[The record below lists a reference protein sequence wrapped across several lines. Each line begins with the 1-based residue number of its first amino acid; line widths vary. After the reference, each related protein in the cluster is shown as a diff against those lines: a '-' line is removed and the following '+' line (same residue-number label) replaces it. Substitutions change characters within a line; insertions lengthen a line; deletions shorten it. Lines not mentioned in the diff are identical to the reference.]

1 MIKHFIVSKI
11 NSNYALNNSACC
23 DNTSSNSFIYDKVN
37 MSIISNYNTYLSCID
52 NKLYFSHEKEKS
64 AKINLINI
72 FNNVQC
78 FSSQSLQHVDLK
90 NNCVDNFHM
99 KKSIPHDILIKI
111 NNKFLAFDNNKVIL
125 VDTIDEYA
133 ESSVWIYIEDKIN
146 INHDIVISRYTENI
160 DWSRFLQANVI
171 IYNKGFDNISHLLQK
186 KNLSIIKLENI
197 GREGHTYL
205 HHIINNYETLKNRT
219 TFLQADPFCHSPN
232 IMELLCES
240 DNFEPI
246 QSLSQYYTDK
256 FPSKTIQKR
265 FEKYFQGI
273 KISLYELTPEFNYL
287 DVNTPFLLIG
297 ANKNIHVPI
306 HKFMKNINLIPKN
319 DKQTYKFIISAL
331 FSIELNNIKKNSLE
345 FYKKVSNILIEKDK
359 QGGMNGYILELLWHT
374 IFE

>member
-11 NSNYALNNSACC
+11 NSNYALNNSAYC
-23 DNTSSNSFIYDKVN
+23 DNTSIDSFIYDKVN

-52 NKLYFSHEKEKS
+52 NKLCFSYEKDKS
-64 AKINLINI
+64 AKITLINN
-72 FNNVQC
+72 FNNVQ
-78 FSSQSLQHVDLK
+78 SLQHTDLK
-90 NNCVDNFHM
+90 HNCEDNFHI

-125 VDTIDEYA
+125 ADTIDEYA

-205 HHIINNYETLKNRT
+205 HHIINNYKTLKNRT